1 MIKKKKSEETQ
12 ITSFWNESDI
22 ITEDW
27 HSKDDNGILQN
38 SLYPWNWQL
47 RWIDKYLQSK
57 KTPDPESFT
66 CKLYQKFKEEIILIL
81 HTLLKNTEKQRML
94 PSSLYEASI
103 TQTPKADKK

>member
-1 MIKKKKSEETQ
+1 MNNPIP
-12 ITSFWNESDI
+12 INE
-22 ITEDW
+22 
-27 HSKDDNGILQN
+27 ILFIVKN
-38 SLYPWNWQL
+38 
-47 RWIDKYLQSK
+47 LQSK